1 VKFSAFKQLDDFKY
15 TLRLLLESHG
25 MQAASIL
32 SKVQQI
38 IPGQYERQLMV
49 LHWAKSW
56 QRAEGVVIYLKNGWA
71 DTDYWTWCVG

>member
-1 VKFSAFKQLDDFKY
+1 
-15 TLRLLLESHG
+15 

-38 IPGQYERQLMV
+38 IPGQYERHLMV

-56 QRAEGVVIYLKNGWA
+56 QRAEGVVNYLKNGRA
-71 DTDYWTWCVG
+71 DTDYWTWCIG